1 MNQITTVVNLRYQP
15 YDQYIGRS
23 GKGEDGYFGNP
34 IRLQPGES
42 RGSTI
47 QKFKDY
53 FYKRLRT
60 DQEFKDR
67 IHQLKGKRLGCF
79 CKPFPCHG
87 DVIAAYLNSF

>member
-1 MNQITTVVNLRYQP
+1 M
-15 YDQYIGRS
+15 
-23 GKGEDGYFGNP
+23 
-34 IRLQPGES
+34 
-42 RGSTI
+42 

-53 FYKRLRT
+53 FYKRLKT